1 MASSSASSEVS
12 VPVSTGWMNWKDV
25 FLQCVQ
31 PMIAVVLLLRF
42 SSIVDEAGF
51 TTTILLVFFTFLVSL
66 VTGWSACTVVSRKS
80 SEVGF
85 VKTMLA
91 YSSTEFALSFSIVY
105 MICLLVATSTF
116 LTSAAE
122 AVLHIFSTFSLE
134 LLDGATHDLR
144 LVSSVLSL
152 VTLGL
157 CLVRSRNA
165 RYARSFI
172 FALTCIAIA
181 LHLSSV
187 MFRYGEYQLRRVSD
201 RNAMIPS
208 PPNDEISTIFS
219 QLFPAAMCGLTIL
232 NIGSK
237 LQNTAPRGALIA
249 IAVSACFYGAAAMLD
264 YVEFF
269 ARTTNAT
276 NMHGTNEY
284 NEFLSYMYTTIPV
297 AIVVSLACV
306 LSAVTTLKYTA
317 VILQSLGRSSQC
329 RCILWLS
336 KGYSKRDIPIR
347 CLFILSTIQILI
359 SAIGSYDLLCIP
371 TTVFYLFAY
380 ALFNFYVFLVKLSD
394 PDIPSPPTL
403 LSLAISG
410 ACFLASIY
418 TNRHL
423 ALLIASIFGISY
435 CFLLY
440 VIRQETNE
448 DGEECAKS
456 MYPTVLEQMHEL
468 QQEPDSRRHYHP
480 QILLLS
486 GSPAARPGLVDFAH
500 SITRGKSLLICGYI
514 IPKVKEEVCRP
525 MTWLEYLINEQNP
538 CGRSYL
544 LQLKIDKQIN
554 DWLRAREVNAFGAA
568 ICCTKQAQGANI
580 LLQTAGLGRLR
591 PNILMVG
598 FKTGWEKQSKEVI
611 SEYYGMLSNAFD
623 KQVGLI
629 VFRNDICGFDVTS
642 SIRKN
647 GAPINDDEELADY
660 VDSATP
666 KIADQHSSQ
675 KKDVPRGKLLNTFRK
690 MSMAVNKDL
699 ESGGRRSTS
708 SGTRFQV
715 IDKHSISEP
724 DQKIIMQQMFRF
736 RKRIHHGRIDVFWL
750 REAGGLT
757 MLVPYLLTHAGS
769 FLEGAHIRVFTKTD
783 GKDNKKINEEQKS
796 MAAILRKFHIDSSD
810 LHILPEFAK
819 PPCKKT
825 YDDFREKIEP
835 YRAETNAK
843 EKIEGTFDNDQL
855 FNLREKTR
863 SFLRASELIREHSSD
878 ADLIICTLPS
888 ARADIPPPIYMGWID
903 MLSKQVPPTCL
914 VRGNQVS
921 MSALNL
927 KFP

>member
-1 MASSSASSEVS
+1 
-12 VPVSTGWMNWKDV
+12 MNWKDV

-31 PMIAVVLLLRF
+31 PMLAVVLLLRF

-51 TTTILLVFFTFLVSL
+51 PTTLMMVFFTFLITF
-66 VTGWSACTVVSRKS
+66 VTGWSSCTVVSRKS

-91 YSSTEFALSFSIVY
+91 YSNTEFALSFSIVY
-105 MICLLVATSTF
+105 LICLLTATSTF

-152 VTLGL
+152 ITLGL
-157 CLVRSRNA
+157 CLVRNRNA
-165 RYARSFI
+165 RYVRTFI

-187 MFRYGEYQLRRVSD
+187 MFRYGEYKMHRVSD

-208 PPNDEISTIFS
+208 PPSDEINTVFS
-219 QLFPAAMCGLTIL
+219 QLFPAGMCGLTIL

-237 LQNTAPRGALIA
+237 LQNSAPRGAFVA
-249 IAVSACFYGAAAMLD
+249 ITVSAGFYGAATILD
-264 YVEFF
+264 YMEFF
-269 ARTTNAT
+269 ARTSHSNSTQT
-276 NMHGTNEY
+276 TEY
-284 NEFLSYMYTTIPV
+284 NEFLSYIYTTVPM
-297 AIVVSLACV
+297 AIVVTLACV
-306 LSAVTTLKYTA
+306 LSAVTTLKYCS
-317 VILQSLGRSSQC
+317 VILQSLSRSNQC
-329 RCILWLS
+329 RCFLWLA

-359 SAIGSYDLLCIP
+359 SAIGSYDILCIP
-371 TTVFYLFAY
+371 FTVFYLFAY

-394 PDIPSPPTL
+394 PEIPSPPTL
-403 LSLAISG
+403 VSLSIA
-410 ACFLASIY
+410 AVCFLASIY

-423 ALLIASIFGISY
+423 ALFIALIFGISY
-435 CFLLY
+435 CSLLY
-440 VIRQETNE
+440 ILRRESND

-514 IPKVKEEVCRP
+514 IP
-525 MTWLEYLINEQNP
+525 QDP
-538 CGRSYL
+538 CSRSYL

-568 ICCTKQAQGANI
+568 ICCKKQATGANI

-598 FKTGWEKQSKEVI
+598 FKTGWEKQSKETI
-611 SEYYGMLSNAFD
+611 SEYFQMLSNAFD

-629 VFRNDICGFDVTS
+629 VFRNEITGFDVTS

-647 GAPINDDEELADY
+647 GAPINDDEDLAEY

-666 KIADQHSSQ
+666 KLADQTSQ
-675 KKDVPRGKLLNTFRK
+675 KKEVPAPRGKLLNTFRK

-708 SGTRFQV
+708 SSNRFQV

-724 DQKIIMQQMFRF
+724 DQKIIMQQMYRF
-736 RKRIHHGRIDVFWL
+736 RKRIANARIDVFWL

-783 GKDNKKINEEQKS
+783 GKDNKKINEEQKT
-796 MAAILRKFHIDSSD
+796 MAGILRKFHIDSSD

-819 PPCKKT
+819 PPCKQT
-825 YDDFREKIEP
+825 YDDFKDKVEK
-835 YRAETNAK
+835 YRIETNRNSTTKA
-843 EKIEGTFDNDQL
+843 EGTFDNDDL

-878 ADLIICTLPS
+878 ADLIVCTLPS
-888 ARADIPPPIYMGWID
+888 ARAEIPSPIYMGWID
-903 MLSKQVPPTCL
+903 MLSKQIPPTCL

>member
-1 MASSSASSEVS
+1 MPSSTASSEDA
-12 VPVSTGWMNWKDV
+12 PITSTAWMNWKDV
-25 FLQCVQ
+25 FLKCVQ
-31 PMIAVVLLLRF
+31 PMLAVVLLLRF

-51 TTTILLVFFTFLVSL
+51 TTTIILVFFTFLVSL

-91 YSSTEFALSFSIVY
+91 YSSTEFAISFSIIY
-105 MICLLVATSTF
+105 LFCLLVATSTF

-152 VTLGL
+152 ITLAL
-157 CLVRSRNA
+157 CMVRNRNA
-165 RYARSFI
+165 RFVRTFI

-181 LHLSSV
+181 LQLSSV

-208 PPNDEISTIFS
+208 PPNEEISTIFA

-269 ARTTNAT
+269 ARTSTSNSTGSA
-276 NMHGTNEY
+276 EY
-284 NEFLSYMYTTIPV
+284 NEFLSYIYTTVPM
-297 AIVVSLACV
+297 AIVITLACV
-306 LSAVTTLKYTA
+306 LSAVSTLKYAA
-317 VILQSLGRSSQC
+317 VILQSLGRSNQC
-329 RCILWLS
+329 RCILWLA
-336 KGYSKRDIPIR
+336 KGFGERDIPIR
-347 CLFILSTIQILI
+347 CLLLLSTVQILV
-359 SAIGSYDLLCIP
+359 SAIGSYDILCIP

-394 PDIPSPPTL
+394 PEIPSPPTL
-403 LSLAISG
+403 LSLAISA
-410 ACFLASIY
+410 ACFIASLY

-423 ALLIASIFGISY
+423 ALFIASIFAISY
-435 CFLLY
+435 CSLLY
-440 VIRQETNE
+440 IIRRERNE
-448 DGEECAKS
+448 DGEECPKS
-456 MYPTVLEQMHEL
+456 MYSSVLEQMHEL
-468 QQEPDSRRHYHP
+468 QQEPDSRRHFHP

-514 IPKVKEEVCRP
+514 IP
-525 MTWLEYLINEQNP
+525 QSP
-538 CGRSYL
+538 CSRSYL

-568 ICCTKQAQGANI
+568 ICCTKQAEGANI

-591 PNILMVG
+591 PNILMLG
-598 FKTGWEKQSKEVI
+598 YKTGWEKLSKESI

-623 KQVGLI
+623 KQVGVI
-629 VFRNDICGFDVTS
+629 IFRNEASGFDVTS

-647 GAPINDDEELADY
+647 GAPINDDEDLAEY

-666 KIADQHSSQ
+666 KLADQGSQ

-708 SGTRFQV
+708 SSTRFQV

-724 DQKIIMQQMFRF
+724 DQKIIMAQMFRF
-736 RKRIHHGRIDVFWL
+736 RKRIPNARIDVFWL

-757 MLVPYLLTHAGS
+757 MLAPYLLTQAGS

-783 GKDNKKINEEQKS
+783 GKDNKRINEEQKN

-810 LHILPEFAK
+810 LHILPEFSK
-819 PPCKKT
+819 PPCKQT
-825 YDDFREKIEP
+825 YDEFRAKIDKYKVETSSSGEP
-835 YRAETNAK
+835 VD
-843 EKIEGTFDNDQL
+843 GSFDNNQI

-878 ADLIICTLPS
+878 ADLIVCTLPS
-888 ARADIPPPIYMGWID
+888 ARPEIPSPIYLGWID
-903 MLSKQVPPTCL
+903 MLSRQTPPTCL

-921 MSALNL
+921 MSALRL

>member
-208 PPNDEISTIFS
+208 PPNDEITTIFS

-284 NEFLSYMYTTIPV
+284 NEFLSYMYTTVPV

-359 SAIGSYDLLCIP
+359 SAIGSYDILCIP
-371 TTVFYLFAY
+371 ITVFYLFAY

-514 IPKVKEEVCRP
+514 IP
-525 MTWLEYLINEQNP
+525 QNP

-554 DWLRAREVNAFGAA
+554 DWLRVREVNAFGAA
-568 ICCTKQAQGANI
+568 ICCTRQAQGANI

-629 VFRNDICGFDVTS
+629 VFRNDISGFDVTS

-660 VDSATP
+660 VD
-666 KIADQHSSQ
+666 
-675 KKDVPRGKLLNTFRK
+675 R
-690 MSMAVNKDL
+690 
-699 ESGGRRSTS
+699 
-708 SGTRFQV
+708 
-715 IDKHSISEP
+715 
-724 DQKIIMQQMFRF
+724 
-736 RKRIHHGRIDVFWL
+736 
-750 REAGGLT
+750 
-757 MLVPYLLTHAGS
+757 
-769 FLEGAHIRVFTKTD
+769 
-783 GKDNKKINEEQKS
+783 
-796 MAAILRKFHIDSSD
+796 
-810 LHILPEFAK
+810 
-819 PPCKKT
+819 
-825 YDDFREKIEP
+825 
-835 YRAETNAK
+835 
-843 EKIEGTFDNDQL
+843 
-855 FNLREKTR
+855 
-863 SFLRASELIREHSSD
+863 
-878 ADLIICTLPS
+878 
-888 ARADIPPPIYMGWID
+888 
-903 MLSKQVPPTCL
+903 
-914 VRGNQVS
+914 
-921 MSALNL
+921 
-927 KFP
+927 

>member
-208 PPNDEISTIFS
+208 PPNDEITTIFS

-284 NEFLSYMYTTIPV
+284 NEFLSYMYTTVPV

-347 CLFILSTIQILI
+347 CIFILSTIQILI
-359 SAIGSYDLLCIP
+359 SAIGSYDILCIP
-371 TTVFYLFAY
+371 ITVFYLFAY

-410 ACFLASIY
+410 ACFLASLY

-514 IPKVKEEVCRP
+514 IP
-525 MTWLEYLINEQNP
+525 QNP

-554 DWLRAREVNAFGAA
+554 DWLRVREVNAFGAA
-568 ICCTKQAQGANI
+568 ICCTRQAQGANI

-629 VFRNDICGFDVTS
+629 VFRNDISGFDVTS

-666 KIADQHSSQ
+666 KIADQHINQ

-796 MAAILRKFHIDSSD
+796 MAAILRKFYIDSSD

>member
-1 MASSSASSEVS
+1 MILEEQKAAKRRGKGQDTSSTTSSEAS
-12 VPVSTGWMNWKDV
+12 VPVSTAWMNWKDV
-25 FLQCVQ
+25 FIQCVQ

-51 TTTILLVFFTFLVSL
+51 TTTIVLVFFTFLVSL
-66 VTGWSACTVVSRKS
+66 VTGWSACTVVSRRS

-91 YSSTEFALSFSIVY
+91 YSNTEFALAFSIVY
-105 MICLLVATSTF
+105 LICLLVATSTF

-152 VTLGL
+152 LTLAL
-157 CLVRSRNA
+157 CLIRHRNA
-165 RYARSFI
+165 RYARYFI

-187 MFRYGEYQLRRVSD
+187 MFRYGEYKLRRVSD

-237 LQNTAPRGALIA
+237 LQNSAPRGALIA

-269 ARTTNAT
+269 ARVPISNSTTHT
-276 NMHGTNEY
+276 TEQ
-284 NEFLSYMYTTIPV
+284 NEFLSYIYTTVPM
-297 AIVVSLACV
+297 AIVITLACV
-306 LSAVTTLKYTA
+306 LSAVTTLKYTS
-317 VILQSLGRSSQC
+317 VILQSLGRTNQC

-336 KGYSKRDIPIR
+336 KGYGKRDIPIR
-347 CLFILSTIQILI
+347 CLLLLSTLQILI
-359 SAIGSYDLLCIP
+359 SAIGSYDILCIP

-380 ALFNFYVFLVKLSD
+380 GLFNFYVFYVKLSD
-394 PDIPSPPTL
+394 PEIPSPPTL
-403 LSLAISG
+403 LSLCISG
-410 ACFLASIY
+410 ACFLASIS
-418 TNRHL
+418 THRHL
-423 ALLIASIFGISY
+423 CLFIFMIFAISY
-435 CFLLY
+435 CALMY
-440 VIRQETNE
+440 IMRRENNE
-448 DGEECAKS
+448 NGEECVKS

-468 QQEPDSRRHYHP
+468 QQEPDNRRHYHP

-486 GSPAARPGLVDFAH
+486 GCPAARPGLVDFAH

-514 IPKVKEEVCRP
+514 IP
-525 MTWLEYLINEQNP
+525 QNP
-538 CGRSYL
+538 CSRSYL

-568 ICCTKQAQGANI
+568 ICCTKQANGANI

-591 PNILMVG
+591 PNILMLG
-598 FKTGWEKQSKEVI
+598 FKTGWEKQSSEVI
-611 SEYYGMLSNAFD
+611 AEYYGMLSNAFE

-629 VFRNDICGFDVTS
+629 VFRNEVTGFDVTS

-647 GAPINDDEELADY
+647 GAPINDDEELAEY

-666 KIADQHSSQ
+666 KLADQTSQ
-675 KKDVPRGKLLNTFRK
+675 KKEKDVPRGKLLNTFRK

-708 SGTRFQV
+708 STRFQV
-715 IDKHSISEP
+715 IDKQSISEP
-724 DQKIIMQQMFRF
+724 DQKRIMQQMFRF
-736 RKRIHHGRIDVFWL
+736 RKRIPRARIDVFWL

-769 FLEGAHIRVFTKTD
+769 FLEGAQIRVFTKTD
-783 GKDNKKINEEQKS
+783 GKDNRKINEEQKS
-796 MAAILRKFHIDSSD
+796 MAAILRKFHIDSSA
-810 LHILPEFAK
+810 LHILPEFEKA
-819 PPCKKT
+819 PLKKT
-825 YDDFREKIEP
+825 HDEFREKIEKF
-835 YRAETNAK
+835 RVELHT
-843 EKIEGTFDNDQL
+843 EKVEGTFNHEHI
-855 FNLREKTR
+855 FTFREKTR
-863 SFLRASELIREHSSD
+863 SFLRAAELIREHSSD
-878 ADLIICTLPS
+878 ADLIVCTLPS
-888 ARADIPPPIYMGWID
+888 ARPEIPAPMYLGWID
-903 MLSKQVPPTCL
+903 MLSRQIPPTCL